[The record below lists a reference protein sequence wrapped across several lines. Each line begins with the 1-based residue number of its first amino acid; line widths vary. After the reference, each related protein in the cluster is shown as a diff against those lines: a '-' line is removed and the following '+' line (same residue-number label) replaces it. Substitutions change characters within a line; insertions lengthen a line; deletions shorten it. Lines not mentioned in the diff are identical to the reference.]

1 MPEAIKKQIF
11 GWKDGLYIIAFIIM
25 VAGYLN
31 SRGNLIAEQALQKDQ
46 VDRNTAILTTY
57 NLPILAYKM
66 DEMDKKLDE
75 VLDLLKE

>member
-1 MPEAIKKQIF
+1 MNGIKPKF
-11 GWKDGLYIIAFIIM
+11 TWKDGLYIAAFIIM
-25 VAGYLN
+25 AAGYLN

-66 DEMDKKLDE
+66 DVMDEKLNE
-75 VLDLLKE
+75 VLELLKE

>member
-1 MPEAIKKQIF
+1 MNGKQKF
-11 GWKDGLYIIAFIIM
+11 TWKDGLYIIAFIIM

-46 VDRNTAILTTY
+46 VDRNTAVLTTY